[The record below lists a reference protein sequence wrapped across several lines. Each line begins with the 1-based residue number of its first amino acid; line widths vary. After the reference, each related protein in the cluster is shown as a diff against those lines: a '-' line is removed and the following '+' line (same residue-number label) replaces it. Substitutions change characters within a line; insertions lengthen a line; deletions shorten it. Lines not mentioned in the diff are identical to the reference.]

1 MKETL
6 LLYHFDDKIK
16 SGIENI
22 AQQLGIEVQYIEDHQ
37 IHETMGYIL
46 NIDGFEKSEP
56 LDKEIQLENEFMF
69 FAGMTD
75 QQLDLLLEIFKV
87 SGVPF
92 IPYKAMLTERNVEY
106 TFYQLYQNVA
116 HEYEQISG
124 VKSK

>member
-6 LLYHFDDKIK
+6 LLYHFDDEMK

-56 LDKEIQLENEFMF
+56 IEKDIQLDKEFLF
-69 FAGMTD
+69 FAGMND

-106 TFYQLYQNVA
+106 PFYQLYQNVA

-124 VKSK
+124 MKSK